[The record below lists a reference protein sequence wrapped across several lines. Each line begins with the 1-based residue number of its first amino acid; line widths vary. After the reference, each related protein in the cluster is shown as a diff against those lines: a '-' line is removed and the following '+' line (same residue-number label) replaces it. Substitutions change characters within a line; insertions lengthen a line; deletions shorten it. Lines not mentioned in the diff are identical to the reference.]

1 MKKIILLVFALFM
14 FMLQS
19 NAVEMKFEEAYAQS
33 KSKPAA
39 IFLYADWADNAQ
51 ECRVQFENIQQ
62 QLGNKYNYVFLDL
75 SNKDTKGFNK
85 IFPIY
90 TVPYIFTFRA
100 NIMWFKWINFGDTHH
115 CSNEAT
121 TNRSTT
127 TNNVT
132 SII

>member
-1 MKKIILLVFALFM
+1 MKKIILLLFALFM

-100 NIMWFKWINFGDTHH
+100 NGKISRYFDTD
-115 CSNEAT
+115 CILSN
-121 TNRSTT
+121 SC
-127 TNNVT
+127 
-132 SII
+132 IISRMNAFLR